1 MSGHFY
7 TQLEQSFRGGRSEIK
22 ERLQFYVPFVL
33 SMQAV
38 DPQAKVL
45 DLGCGRGEWLEL
57 LRELKVQASG
67 VDLDD
72 GMLSD
77 CRNLNLK
84 VTTQDAV
91 SALNALDDASVSM
104 VSAFHLV
111 EHLPFDVLR
120 TLTAE
125 SFRVLKPG
133 GLFIVETPNP
143 DNIQVGTANFYLDPT
158 HTRPIP
164 MGLLKFLPQYDGFH
178 KVVTFGLQESP
189 ALHAKTSPSLKDVFL
204 GASPDYAVV
213 AQKAA
218 DATVLKC
225 FSAAFDQAAGLTTET
240 LIDRYDERIA
250 REHQE
255 LAQAISLLNVKLS
268 EIYASNSWKIT
279 QPLRLLG
286 QRLRQIKDFLKGR
299 R

>member
-1 MSGHFY
+1 MTDNFY

-33 SMQAV
+33 SMQAA
-38 DPQAKVL
+38 DPQAQVL

-57 LRELKVQASG
+57 LRDLKVQASG

-77 CRNLNLK
+77 CRDLNLK

-91 SALNALDDASVSM
+91 SALKTLGDESMSM
-104 VSAFHLV
+104 VTAFHLV
-111 EHLPFDVLR
+111 EHLPFDLLR

-125 SFRVLKPG
+125 SYRVLRPG
-133 GLFIVETPNP
+133 GLFIMETPNP

-164 MGLLKFLPQYDGFH
+164 TGLLKFLPEHEGFH
-178 KVVTFGLQESP
+178 RVVAFGLQEP
-189 ALHAKTSPSLKDVFL
+189 PGLHAKSATSLKDVFL

-218 DATVLKC
+218 NATSLKC
-225 FSAAFDQAAGLTTET
+225 FSAAFDRVAGLSTET

-255 LAQAISLLNVKLS
+255 LAQAISSLNVKLS
-268 EIYASNSWKIT
+268 EIHASKSWKIT

-286 QRLRQIKDFLKGR
+286 QGLSYVKDFFAGR
-299 R
+299 L